1 MWPFTE
7 KAGQLQLS
15 TTPFRR
21 VGNCYWV
28 STNAFILYQVLR
40 RQLEKL
46 SLYSQKIITEQV
58 KQKVYTPANTVG
70 YDRKINTAIAYKE
83 PLSGVSE

>member
-1 MWPFTE
+1 
-7 KAGQLQLS
+7 
-15 TTPFRR
+15 
-21 VGNCYWV
+21 
-28 STNAFILYQVLR
+28 VLR

-83 PLSGVSE
+83 PLSGGVRE